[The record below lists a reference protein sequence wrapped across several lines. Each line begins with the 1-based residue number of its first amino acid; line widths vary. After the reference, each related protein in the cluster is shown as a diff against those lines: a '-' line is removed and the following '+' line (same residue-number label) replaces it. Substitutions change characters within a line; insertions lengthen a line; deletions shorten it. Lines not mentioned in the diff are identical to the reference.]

1 MFRQSIRHNYE
12 NKVVCFR
19 SCLNNLVTNG
29 RSKKS
34 KIILIYMAYYFLQL
48 SDFLEK
54 IFEIFFF
61 FSGFD
66 RWGLGLLRNTDLI
79 TRFGRCQVSPLCS
92 IVGTIESG
100 EMPNRS
106 MLAMKTTAIALF
118 GIVSIRIGW
127 SFLSLFRKGTCI
139 IVILQLE

>member
-1 MFRQSIRHNYE
+1 MFRQSIRHHYE

-61 FSGFD
+61 
-66 RWGLGLLRNTDLI
+66 
-79 TRFGRCQVSPLCS
+79 
-92 IVGTIESG
+92 
-100 EMPNRS
+100 
-106 MLAMKTTAIALF
+106 
-118 GIVSIRIGW
+118 
-127 SFLSLFRKGTCI
+127 
-139 IVILQLE
+139 LQWL

>member
-1 MFRQSIRHNYE
+1 MFRQSIRHHYE

-34 KIILIYMAYYFLQL
+34 KIILIYMAYYFCNCRI
-48 SDFLEK
+48 FLK
-54 IFEIFFF
+54 RSLKFFF

-92 IVGTIESG
+92 IVGTIEWGDAKQINASN
-100 EMPNRS
+100 ENNSNCFIRNRFHTYW
-106 MLAMKTTAIALF
+106 LVVFVFI
-118 GIVSIRIGW
+118 
-127 SFLSLFRKGTCI
+127 
-139 IVILQLE
+139 